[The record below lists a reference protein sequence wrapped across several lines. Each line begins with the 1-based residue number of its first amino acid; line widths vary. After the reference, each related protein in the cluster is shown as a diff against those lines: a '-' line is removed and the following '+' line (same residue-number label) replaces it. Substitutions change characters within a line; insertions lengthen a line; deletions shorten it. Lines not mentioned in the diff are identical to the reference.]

1 MEPEGWMPCSQ
12 ETTTGPYPEPDA
24 YINKQRRKRRKQGKE
39 NWERLLFSKH
49 MRSEFLTYD
58 LSHNYMGYVLC
69 RLCIETNLIA
79 SISGRL
85 SKIEKKMFRY
95 AEISLQ
101 AGFI

>member
-1 MEPEGWMPCSQ
+1 
-12 ETTTGPYPEPDA
+12 
-24 YINKQRRKRRKQGKE
+24 
-39 NWERLLFSKH
+39 